1 MKSIRSKLV
10 VTLSIAITGLVL
22 SILLA
27 TDIAVDSWVD
37 NEFNRG
43 LHSKA
48 GMLMT
53 LVHEDE
59 EGLAFNFSSEFMPEF
74 DGQLEPEYFQM
85 WTEEGVFTR
94 SQSLNLFALK
104 NLKFEELKLGETKIM
119 STQLPDGRD
128 GRIIY
133 TRFQPQLDS
142 HSHRNFYDGVS
153 RPHHTTLTL
162 AYAASSEE
170 VDFILWLI
178 DVIFIVTTVTVIVF
192 IRLFVRKSVDSSL
205 APLNKLNRDISRIS
219 IADKNAVITIK
230 EPVKELQP
238 IVDNLNAFIQENRQL
253 YFREKRL
260 TSDIAHEL
268 KTPIAELI
276 NMAEVAIR
284 FPNEKEFEA
293 DFKPEVLKISQRLK
307 SIVSNLLLLH
317 KYSDEALP
325 KQDACDLN
333 QVILRTLE
341 KCDLERIKFEFQDD
355 IPAIVSNLFALESII
370 TNLVNNAKQY
380 SPDKSVVTV
389 CTLLNK
395 EDKLQFTVTNE
406 LKVPLTEEDLSQL
419 FDPLWQKDSART
431 SNDNFGLGLSI
442 AKSLS
447 KAIDAELQVS
457 LSGQNI
463 IFSLIIS

>member
-104 NLKFEELKLGETKIM
+104 NLRFEELKLGETKIM

-153 RPHHTTLTL
+153 RPHHSTLTL

-219 IADKNAVITIK
+219 IADKNAVVTIK
-230 EPVKELQP
+230 KPVEELQP

-380 SPDKSVVTV
+380 SPDKSIVTV

-463 IFSLIIS
+463 TFSLIIS

>member
-10 VTLSIAITGLVL
+10 FTLSIAITGLVL
-22 SILLA
+22 GILLA
-27 TDIAVDSWVD
+27 TDIAVDSWID

-53 LVHEDE
+53 LVHEDDQ
-59 EGLAFNFSSEFMPEF
+59 GIGFNHPGEFMPEF
-74 DGQLEPEYFQM
+74 DGRVEPEYFQM
-85 WTEEGVFTR
+85 WTDEGVLIR
-94 SQSLNLFALK
+94 SPSLDLFPVK
-104 NLKFEELKLGETKIM
+104 SLKFQELKLGEAKIM
-119 STQLPDGRD
+119 TTQLPDGRD

-133 TRFQPQLDS
+133 TRFQPQFDP
-142 HSHRNFYDGVS
+142 HSHHSSYDGVS
-153 RPHHTTLTL
+153 KPNFKTLTL

-178 DVIFIVTTVTVIVF
+178 DIIFVVTTVTVIVF

-205 APLNKLNRDISRIS
+205 APLNKLNRDISKLS
-219 IADKNAVITIK
+219 IADKNAIIVVE

-238 IVDNLNAFIQENRQL
+238 IVNSLNAFIQENRQL

-276 NMAEVAIR
+276 NMTEVAIR
-284 FPNEKEFEA
+284 FPDEKEFEA

-317 KYSDEALP
+317 KYSNEALP

-333 QVILRTLE
+333 QVIMRILE
-341 KCDLERIKFEFQDD
+341 KCDLERVEFALQED

-380 SPDKSVVTV
+380 SPEKSVVIVGTQ
-389 CTLLNK
+389 LN
-395 EDKLQFTVTNE
+395 EEGKLQFSVTNE
-406 LKVPLTEEDLSQL
+406 LKVSLTDEDISQL

-442 AKSLS
+442 AKALS
-447 KAIDAELQVS
+447 RAIGAELHVS

-463 IFSLIIS
+463 IFSLIIA

>member
-10 VTLSIAITGLVL
+10 FTLSIAITGLVL
-22 SILLA
+22 GILLA
-27 TDIAVDSWVD
+27 TDIAVDNWID

-59 EGLAFNFSSEFMPEF
+59 EGVTFNFSSEFMPEF
-74 DGQLEPEYFQM
+74 DGQFEPEYFQI

-104 NLKFEELKLGETKIM
+104 NLKFEELKLGEAKIM
-119 STQLPDGRD
+119 TTQLPDGRD

-142 HSHRNFYDGVS
+142 HSHRNFYNGVS
-153 RPHHTTLTL
+153 RPHHSTLTL

-205 APLNKLNRDISRIS
+205 APLNKLNHDISRLS
-219 IADKNAVITIK
+219 IADKNAIIVVE

-238 IVDNLNAFIQENRQL
+238 IVNSLNAFIKENRQL

-284 FPNEKEFEA
+284 FPDEKEFEA

-317 KYSDEALP
+317 KYSNEALP

-333 QVILRTLE
+333 QVIMRTLE
-341 KCDLERIKFEFQDD
+341 RCDLERVEFALQED

-370 TNLVNNAKQY
+370 INLVNNAKQY
-380 SPDKSVVTV
+380 SPEKSVVTV
-389 CTLLNK
+389 STLLNK
-395 EDKLQFTVTNE
+395 EGKLQLSVTNE
-406 LKVPLTEEDLSQL
+406 LKIPLTDEDISQL

-431 SNDNFGLGLSI
+431 SSDNFGLGLSI
-442 AKSLS
+442 AKALS
-447 KAIDAELQVS
+447 TSINAELNVE
-457 LSGQNI
+457 LNDEI
-463 IFSLIIS
+463 ITFSLKLK

>member
-104 NLKFEELKLGETKIM
+104 NLRFEELKLGETKIM

-153 RPHHTTLTL
+153 RPHHSTLTL

-219 IADKNAVITIK
+219 IADKNAVVTIK
-230 EPVKELQP
+230 KPVEELQP

-389 CTLLNK
+389 STLLNK
-395 EDKLQFTVTNE
+395 ENKLQFSVMNE
-406 LKVPLTEEDLSQL
+406 LQVPLTEEDISQL

-463 IFSLIIS
+463 TFSLIIS

>member
-10 VTLSIAITGLVL
+10 TTLSITITGLVL
-22 SILLA
+22 SILVA
-27 TDIAVDSWVD
+27 TDIAVDSWID

-43 LHSKA
+43 LKSKA
-48 GMLMT
+48 GMLMS
-53 LVHEDE
+53 LIDIDE
-59 EGLAFNFSSEFMPEF
+59 EEIDFDFSGQFMPEF
-74 DGQLEPEYFQM
+74 SGSTETEYFQI
-85 WTEEGVFTR
+85 WSQSGVFAR
-94 SQSLNLFALK
+94 SESLHLFSQK
-104 NLKFEELKLGETKIM
+104 NLPLEKIKLGETKIIN
-119 STQLPDGRD
+119 TELPDGRN
-128 GRIIY
+128 GRVIY
-133 TRFQPQLDS
+133 TRFIPPLDLDDDEDFIEGVNTSLQQPI
-142 HSHRNFYDGVS
+142 
-153 RPHHTTLTL
+153 TL

-170 VDFILWLI
+170 VDFVLWLI
-178 DVIFIVTTVTVIVF
+178 DVIFVVSTVSVIVF

-205 APLNKLNRDISRIS
+205 APLNKLNRDISRLS

-238 IVDNLNAFIQENRQL
+238 IVDSLNAFIQENRQL

-341 KCDLERIKFEFQDD
+341 KYDLERIKFEFQDD

-380 SPDKSVVTV
+380 SPDKSDVTIS
-389 CTLLNK
+389 TLLNK
-395 EDKLQFTVTNE
+395 ENKLQFSVMNE
-406 LKVPLTEEDLSQL
+406 LKVALTEGDLSQL

-442 AKSLS
+442 AKALS

-463 IFSLIIS
+463 TFSLIIS